1 MPFKKFKERLN
12 SSILT
17 KLLIIIIT
25 ANVVVYCGLI
35 AFNQIKL
42 KRLLED
48 NVEHS
53 LALQSEQMA
62 NTIDDYFYNK
72 STIVKQ
78 LASNP
83 AIKTYMESDISREE
97 AKLNDDYQDVLSSL
111 NSALEIDSDLG
122 LTWFVSENSNFL
134 VSSDGKI
141 SKPEYNLKERPW
153 YGQASSITDKD
164 AAWFSFP
171 IVSSATGEPA
181 IFIIKPVFDENDIIG
196 YIGANI
202 YLDTLPDIMGQF
214 SVPDGQSS
222 PLLVASDGT
231 VIYSP
236 DENLHLQYDL
246 HLREDIVGT
255 IATDM
260 LNGGSSF
267 DKMEINGEPT
277 YVKYT
282 NIPLTG
288 WSLAI
293 FIETTAVSG
302 GLVHYGIMSILSLI
316 IVGFFLIAILTFF
329 IRRTFKDI
337 PSILSAIEY
346 ISGGEYNIK
355 IGSGSS
361 NELGQIAGAIDGMTG
376 ELENKMRIIESYAHS
391 DLLTGLPNRR
401 VFISKLTSYTRDAR
415 IKGKKLAV
423 CFIDLDDFKLVND
436 TLGHSFGDEVLMRFS
451 DVLQSCVK
459 NEDVVSR
466 FGGDEFLVILS
477 DIEGEE
483 DVIAFFDK
491 LTLMLKE
498 PIKVLGKELFIR
510 TSAGV
515 SIFPTDSLSPDDLLR
530 NCDMAMHLAK
540 DLGKSR
546 VEFYNSTIHDNIQK
560 KSQVGQYL
568 NNALDNNELYLNYQ
582 PIVSAKSGNIYG
594 FEALI
599 RWNNEELGIVPPDEF
614 IAIAE
619 NTGTIIS
626 IGTWILEESCRI
638 HKKFCDVYGDELVM
652 SVNISPEQIKRPDF
666 YDVVVSAVK
675 NANIK
680 PHMLQLEITENVLF
694 NFTES
699 ANDILTKLV
708 NYGVIIALDD
718 FGTGYSS
725 LSYLKNFPIRY
736 LKIDKSFI
744 DEIFNSKKD
753 YAITGSII
761 NLVHSL
767 DIKTVAEGVE
777 TQGQYDYLNKLNI
790 DLVQGYLLGKP
801 LSERDAVKFLLGS
814 RQEGK

>member
-1 MPFKKFKERLN
+1 MSFKRFRERLN

-17 KLLIIIIT
+17 KLLIIII
-25 ANVVVYCGLI
+25 AVNVLVYCGLI
-35 AFNQIKL
+35 VFNQINL
-42 KRLLED
+42 KRLLES
-48 NVEHS
+48 NAEHS
-53 LALQSEQMA
+53 LALQSEHMA
-62 NTIDDYFYNK
+62 ESIDDYFYNK
-72 STIVKQ
+72 SAIIKQ

-83 AIKTYMESDISREE
+83 AILMYMKSDVTRED
-97 AKLNDDYQDVLSSL
+97 AKLNDGYLDVLSSL
-111 NSALEIDSDLG
+111 NSALEIDPDLG
-122 LTWFVSENSNFL
+122 LTWFISEESNFL

-141 SKPEYNLKERPW
+141 SKPEYDLKQRPW
-153 YGQASSITDKD
+153 YGQVSSITDKD
-164 AAWFSFP
+164 QTWFSFP
-171 IVSSATGEPA
+171 IVSSSTGEPA
-181 IFIIKPVFDENDIIG
+181 IFIIKPVFDEDAIIG

-202 YLDTLPDIMGQF
+202 YLDVLPSIMEKF
-214 SVPDGQSS
+214 SVADGKST
-222 PLLVASDGT
+222 PLLIASDGT

-236 DENLHLQYDL
+236 DEDLHLQYDL
-246 HLREDIVGT
+246 HLREDIIGT
-255 IATDM
+255 IATDL

-267 DKMEINGEPT
+267 DKVEIDGEPA

-282 NIPLTG
+282 NAPLTG

-293 FIETTAVSG
+293 FIKTDAVSSS
-302 GLVHYGIMSILSLI
+302 LFHYGIISILSLI
-316 IVGFFLIAILTFF
+316 IVGFFLTAVLTFF

-355 IGSGSS
+355 IGSGSN

-436 TLGHSFGDEVLMRFS
+436 TLGHSFGDEVLMRFA

-459 NEDVVSR
+459 EGDVLSR

-477 DIEGEE
+477 DIEGED

-491 LTLMLKE
+491 LAEMLKH

-515 SIFPTDSLSPDDLLR
+515 SIFPTDSLSPDVLLR

-540 DLGKSR
+540 DLGKNR

-568 NNALDNNELYLNYQ
+568 NNALENNELYLNYQ
-582 PIVSAKSGNIYG
+582 PIVNARSSNIYG

-599 RWNNEELGIVPPDEF
+599 RWNNEKLGIVPPDEF
-614 IAIAE
+614 ITIAE
-619 NTGTIIS
+619 ETGIIVR

-638 HKKFCDVYGDELVM
+638 HKKFCDVYGEELVM

-666 YDVVVSAVK
+666 YDVVVRAIR

-699 ANDILTKLV
+699 ANDILTRLV
-708 NYGVIIALDD
+708 DYGVIIALDD

-777 TQGQYDYLNKLNI
+777 TQGQFDYLNKLNI

-814 RQEGK
+814 RQKGK

>member
-1 MPFKKFKERLN
+1 MSFKRFKDRLN
-12 SSILT
+12 SSILV
-17 KLLIIIIT
+17 KLLIIIIAT
-25 ANVVVYCGLI
+25 NIIVYCGLI
-35 AFNQIKL
+35 VFNQLNL
-42 KRLLED
+42 KSLLEN
-48 NVEHS
+48 NVKNT
-53 LALQSEQMA
+53 LVFQSEQMA
-62 NTIDDYFYNK
+62 KSIDDYFYNK
-72 STIVKQ
+72 SSIVKQ

-83 AIKTYMESDISREE
+83 AIVKYMKSNTIREE
-97 AKLNDDYQDVLSSL
+97 AKMNDDYEDAFSSL
-111 NSALEIDSDLG
+111 SAALDIDPDLG
-122 LTWFVSENSNFL
+122 LVWFVSEKSNFL

-141 SKPEYNLKERPW
+141 SKPSYDVKTRPW
-153 YGQASSITDKD
+153 YGYASAITDKD
-164 AAWFSFP
+164 EVWFSFP
-171 IVSSATGEPA
+171 IVSSTTGDPA
-181 IFIIKPVFDENDIIG
+181 ILIIKPVFDDQGIIG
-196 YIGANI
+196 YVGANV
-202 YLDTLPDIMGQF
+202 YLDALPRIMGQF
-214 SVPDGQSS
+214 SVSGEEST

-236 DENLHLQYDL
+236 DERLYLQYDL
-246 HLREDIVGT
+246 HLREDLLGSIV
-255 IATDM
+255 TDM
-260 LNGGSSF
+260 LNGRSSF
-267 DKMEINGEPT
+267 DKVEIEGQPKF
-277 YVKYT
+277 VKYT
-282 NIPLTG
+282 KVPLTG

-293 FIETTAVSG
+293 FIETTATRG
-302 GLVHYGIMSILSLI
+302 QLFNYGVMSILSLI
-316 IVGFFLIAILTFF
+316 IVGFFLVGTLTFF
-329 IRRTFKDI
+329 IRRTLRDI
-337 PSILSAIEY
+337 PSILNAIEY
-346 ISGGEYNIK
+346 ISGGGYDIK
-355 IGSGSS
+355 IGSGSA
-361 NELGQIAGAIDGMTG
+361 NEIGQIAGAIDGMTG

-401 VFISKLTSYTRDAR
+401 VFISKLTNYTRDAR

-459 NEDVVSR
+459 TGDVVSR
-466 FGGDEFLVILS
+466 FGGDEFLVILD
-477 DIEGEE
+477 DIKGEGE
-483 DVIAFFDK
+483 VIEFFDK
-491 LTLMLKE
+491 LAGMLKE

-515 SIFPTDSLSPDDLLR
+515 SIFPNDSLSPDDLLR

-540 DLGKSR
+540 DLGKNR

-568 NNALDNNELYLNYQ
+568 NNALENNELYLNYQ
-582 PIVSAKSGNIYG
+582 PIVDAKSGNIYG

-614 IAIAE
+614 ISIAE
-619 NTGTIIS
+619 ETGIIIP

-666 YDVVVSAVK
+666 YDIVVSAVR

-680 PHMLQLEITENVLF
+680 PSMLQIEITENVLF

-699 ANDILTKLV
+699 ANDILTRLV
-708 NYGVIIALDD
+708 DYGVIIALDD

-744 DEIFNSKKD
+744 DEIFNSTKD

-790 DLVQGYLLGKP
+790 DLVQGYLLGRP
-801 LSERDAVKFLLGS
+801 LSERDAVKFLLDS
-814 RQEGK
+814 RQKGK